1 MSKIRFVFSPEDSE
15 TLGEMIAP
23 TQPERKKAQARR
35 TRAYALLGLGLIVVL
50 FILALAGSLLFESV
64 GVAVD

>member
-15 TLGEMIAP
+15 ALGEMIAP
-23 TQPERKKAQARR
+23 TQHERKKARARR

-50 FILALAGSLLFESV
+50 FILALASSLLLEST